1 MQMNDYRQSIATRLV
16 VPAMLVLGLT
26 AAAVGITAK
35 GRESVYPSSSF
46 PPPYS
51 GPRVTIDAKQG
62 DTFYGLT
69 QDCPPSFTNADGRN
83 YKPRHPG
90 QYWADDA
97 ARASGKSPGE
107 VLRIGEDVNLPVIC
121 RN

>member
-1 MQMNDYRQSIATRLV
+1 MQRAYRQSLTSRLV
-16 VPAMLVLGLT
+16 IPAALFLGLT
-26 AAAVGITAK
+26 AATIGLVRK
-35 GRESVYPSSSF
+35 GGNDIYPSSSF

-51 GPRVTIDAKQG
+51 GPRVTIDARQG

-69 QDCPPSFTNADGRN
+69 QDCPISFTNADGEM
-83 YKPRHPG
+83 YKPKHPG
-90 QYWADDA
+90 DYWAGDT

-107 VLRIGEDVNLPVIC
+107 VLRIGEGVNLPVIC